1 MDHKYLAEHDGSEL
15 AAGRGSGLE
24 EKLDLKNIK
33 FGKNSIP
40 YMHMTYAPL
49 ERRLDTAVW
58 RALFAS
64 SARQARQFVIHGY
77 VRVNGQKMPYPG
89 YLLNPGDMF
98 QVDVDRV
105 MFATGE
111 KKTGSQARMGR
122 VIRKQRRR
130 GNVTLEKQRA
140 ERRERRA
147 ARAAEEV
154 KKAEKRDAAVEAK
167 ATGLVKLYRSKAR
180 AVPVKVQT
188 HSLFG
193 PDAQKQ
199 RKLEIQEL
207 MVDAQKVLNDTV
219 VRVGAKRK
227 QALRAWTRSAKL
239 VLSQLGRRSAD
250 EVTHDV
256 NQLVGQLETIKRGH
270 FYGPPRRVELRLKE
284 AKIKRKEEKIKLKK
298 AGIKLEEAEAEAPK
312 TKRHKKMPII
322 KRAKAFRE
330 ALVEASENPID
341 ATKPYATPW
350 RPRPYMSAF
359 AFIPR
364 YLEVNPK
371 ICSAV
376 YLRHPVAR
384 PGLTEVPT
392 PFPAEMQQLAFN
404 WYLRRR

>member
-1 MDHKYLAEHDGSEL
+1 
-15 AAGRGSGLE
+15 
-24 EKLDLKNIK
+24 
-33 FGKNSIP
+33 
-40 YMHMTYAPL
+40 
-49 ERRLDTAVW
+49 
-58 RALFAS
+58 
-64 SARQARQFVIHGY
+64 
-77 VRVNGQKMPYPG
+77 MPYPG

-111 KKTGSQARMGR
+111 PKTGGQAKKGR
-122 VIRKQRRR
+122 EIRRKRRR
-130 GNVTLEKQRA
+130 VNVGLEKQRA

-147 ARAAEEV
+147 ARAAE
-154 KKAEKRDAAVEAK
+154 KAEKVEKRAAAAAAEAEK
-167 ATGLVKLYRSKAR
+167 VVSRYRSK
-180 AVPVKVQT
+180 PVEVKT
-188 HSLFG
+188 HPLFG

-199 RKLEIQEL
+199 RKVEIQAL

-219 VRVGAKRK
+219 NRAGAKRK

-239 VLSQLGRRSAD
+239 VLSQLPRRSAD
-250 EVTHDV
+250 EIEQDV
-256 NQLVGQLETIKRGH
+256 NNLVGHLERIK
-270 FYGPPRRVELRLKE
+270 PE
-284 AKIKRKEEKIKLKK
+284 A
-298 AGIKLEEAEAEAPK
+298 GEEAPQK
-312 TKRHKKMPII
+312 SRHKRMPMHE
-322 KRAKAFRE
+322 RATMFRE

-341 ATKPYATPW
+341 ETKPYATPW

>member
-1 MDHKYLAEHDGSEL
+1 
-15 AAGRGSGLE
+15 
-24 EKLDLKNIK
+24 
-33 FGKNSIP
+33 
-40 YMHMTYAPL
+40 
-49 ERRLDTAVW
+49 
-58 RALFAS
+58 
-64 SARQARQFVIHGY
+64 
-77 VRVNGQKMPYPG
+77 MPYPG

-111 KKTGSQARMGR
+111 KKTGSQARKGR
-122 VIRKQRRR
+122 EIRRKGRRL
-130 GNVTLEKQRA
+130 NVTLEKQRA
-140 ERRERRA
+140 ERRARRA
-147 ARAAEEV
+147 ALAAEKAE
-154 KKAEKRDAAVEAK
+154 KAEKRDAAEEAK
-167 ATGLVKLYRSKAR
+167 AQELVSLYRSKVRAR
-180 AVPVKVQT
+180 PVKVQT

-207 MVDAQKVLNDTV
+207 MVDAQKVLNDTI

-239 VLSQLGRRSAD
+239 VLSHLGRRSAD
-250 EVTHDV
+250 EVEHDV

-270 FYGPPRRVELRLKE
+270 FYGPPRRVE
-284 AKIKRKEEKIKLKK
+284 IKLKAE
-298 AGIKLEEAEAEAPK
+298 AGAEAPK
-312 TKRHKKMPII
+312 KKRHRKMPII

-330 ALVEASENPID
+330 ALLEASENPID
-341 ATKPYATPW
+341 ETKPYATPW